1 MRRPASLPPQL
12 AGRPSFAV
20 PDALDLGV
28 SRRRLEASD
37 PRSPFRGPRLQAG
50 LDPTVHHLAG
60 AYATRMPPTQFF
72 SHTTAAILNGVP
84 LPLDLESDTRLH
96 VSVFAGDPQPRVQG
110 GRGGA
115 SGVDAPLRMTDVAT
129 TWCQLATLLG
139 LEDLVAVGDFLVTGR
154 VQLGGR
160 PPAATGGT
168 LRGAVMLRRGGA
180 GAPGL

>member
-110 GRGGA
+110 VIGHQVGRDRT
-115 SGVDAPLRMTDVAT
+115 SVVDAPLRMTDAAT
-129 TWCQLATLLG
+129 TWCQLATLLA

-160 PPAATGGT
+160 PPAATVGT
-168 LRGAVMLRRGGA
+168 LRAAVM
-180 GAPGL
+180 